1 MGGSV
6 KFFRAYDIEVIKLK
20 EGKHEFSFDID
31 DAFLSNFEDNH
42 IVNKGN
48 LKVDL
53 LLSKEANLIN
63 ASFDIKGKVELTC
76 DRSLELYDQDLS
88 TEQKILYKYGPEE
101 VEIDEDIIMITRD
114 TPSINVAQLIYEF
127 IILAIPAKKIHP
139 DHRDE
144 MDEDDFDAEG
154 VVVYRSDDQEEEESA
169 DESGADTDD
178 KTDPRWEALKN
189 LKKKD

>member
-63 ASFDIKGKVELTC
+63 TTFNINGKVELTC
-76 DRSLELYDQDLS
+76 DRSLELYDQELS

-114 TPSINVAQLIYEF
+114 TPTINVAQLIYEF

-139 DHRDE
+139 DYRDD

-154 VVVYRSDDQEEEESA
+154 EVVYRSDDQDGDESA
-169 DESGADTDD
+169 DKPNNDADD

>member
-31 DAFLSNFEDNH
+31 DAFLGNFEDNH
-42 IVNKGN
+42 IVSKGN

-63 ASFDIKGKVELTC
+63 TTFNINGKVELTC
-76 DRSLELYDQDLS
+76 DRSLELYDQELS

-114 TPSINVAQLIYEF
+114 TPAINVAQLIYEF

-139 DHRDE
+139 DYRDE
-144 MDEDDFDAEG
+144 KDEDDFDAEG
-154 VVVYRSDDQEEEESA
+154 EVVYRSDDQKEDESA
-169 DESGADTDD
+169 DGPNSDADD

>member
-1 MGGSV
+1 V

-20 EGKHEFSFDID
+20 EGKHEFSFEIKD
-31 DAFLSNFEDNH
+31 DFLGQFEDNH

-53 LLSKEANLIN
+53 ILSKEANLIN
-63 ASFDIKGKVELTC
+63 ATFDIKGKVELTC
-76 DRSLELYDQDLS
+76 DRSLELYNQELS

-114 TPSINVAQLIYEF
+114 TSSINVAQLIYEF

-139 DHRDE
+139 DYRDE
-144 MDEDDFDAEG
+144 MDEDDFDGEG
-154 VVVYRSDDQEEEESA
+154 VVVYRSDEVDE
-169 DESGADTDD
+169 DESQDEPGTDSED

>member
-1 MGGSV
+1 MY
-6 KFFRAYDIEVIKLK
+6 KRQ
-20 EGKHEFSFDID
+20 
-31 DAFLSNFEDNH
+31 

-63 ASFDIKGKVELTC
+63 ATFDIKGKVELTC

-127 IILAIPAKKIHP
+127 IILAVPAKKIHP
-139 DHRDE
+139 DYRDE
-144 MDEDDFDAEG
+144 MDEDDFEEEG
-154 VVVYRSDDQEEEESA
+154 QVVYRSDDPEEDESA
-169 DESGADTDD
+169 DDSGTDTDD

>member
-63 ASFDIKGKVELTC
+63 TTFNINGKVELTC
-76 DRSLELYDQDLS
+76 DRSLELYDQELN

-114 TPSINVAQLIYEF
+114 TPTINVAQLIYEF

-139 DHRDE
+139 DYRDD

-154 VVVYRSDDQEEEESA
+154 EVVYRSDDQDGDESA
-169 DESGADTDD
+169 DKPNNDADD